1 MDTPSTTAPNHATD
15 GVAARPPRFISL
27 ERQIVLPLGL
37 LFIASALVVGWMMAR
52 LHKGHLVERH
62 SAQARLVAR
71 SLVAL
76 HESGSGREALDAA
89 LARLDEETGLALA
102 VVVAGT
108 PPVVVASTDTRWRGL
123 PLEALP
129 EEEVAADLRQVLASR
144 RPAET
149 LHEASGSYDCSVP
162 TGTDGAVMVHID
174 ASDLGSAPFDEAQR
188 LGGVALASLAACAL
202 GTALVVRRRVTGR
215 LSQLASG
222 IGRPGGAR
230 LPVERRRDEIHAL
243 AERIDADQ
251 RRMRDMLREH
261 ERLAMV
267 ARRTNDGIFIFD
279 EHQRIA
285 WINEGA
291 VRITG
296 FPSSEL
302 LGRRHDELPIASK
315 TDARVLAE
323 FDAAVERGASA
334 RLELRSANRA
344 GATLWLDVE
353 VQPLV
358 DEGGRFLGSM
368 AVASDITAAV
378 LGREELRASER
389 RQTLIVEGAE
399 LGTWDWHL
407 PSGQVR
413 FNDHW
418 CRMLGYEPSEIEPHV
433 RSWERI
439 LHPDDAQVAWA
450 ALQDH
455 FEGRTDFYRC
465 VHRLRAKDGSIMW
478 VHDAGKVYERD
489 AHGNP
494 VRMAGI
500 HLDVSDRRAAEE
512 RLELVVEASAVGVW
526 DWNIRAN
533 TSWLSPRF
541 WQIVG
546 GEAEE
551 NPDLEAWMKRVHP
564 EDRDMVQAAI
574 AAHLQQRAP
583 FDLDYR
589 ILHGAGD
596 YRWFHAQAQAS
607 WDVEGKPIR
616 MAGSLVDIHE
626 RRLAEAELR
635 RMAAIIA
642 GSEDCI
648 YALDAEGR
656 VSSANPAARRLH
668 AEGSAPGCDEAL
680 LAPES
685 ERVREASALRQVLAG
700 RRVEQYE
707 SRRVAADG
715 REFEVSVSIAAIRDE
730 SGAIM
735 GASKI
740 VRDISERR
748 EKRELA
754 ALNSLLGSQN
764 RRLEEMTARAHRFV
778 DDVSHEFRTPLAVIR
793 EYSAIIAEGLGGPVS
808 PAQSDWLRAID
819 VAASD
824 LNGMV
829 EDFLD
834 SSKLRVGRL
843 RVDRRPSSV
852 AAIVAGVRRLLER
865 KASSRGI
872 VLVEDLEPD
881 LPAVFVDEEKARRVV
896 ANLVSNAIKFSPQE
910 GRVELAARRTDE
922 GEVRLS
928 VRDHGAGLAPDAMA
942 LLFDRFRQLPN
953 ALAPS
958 VKGFGLGLNIARQLV
973 WLNLG
978 RIEVKSRLG
987 EGAEFAFTM
996 PTDDMDLVVRRC
1008 FERLS
1013 ERDDPPARVALL
1025 LARPAVAGADL
1036 ESLRRVVVGSTW
1048 PSDVVLRSADG
1059 GALAIFGPS
1068 DDPALWMDRLA
1079 QALRCGRPGALGMVE
1094 IAGTWDWPAGAAAAR
1109 AALRELV
1116 VGEESHAT

>member
-1 MDTPSTTAPNHATD
+1 M
-15 GVAARPPRFISL
+15 
-27 ERQIVLPLGL
+27 
-37 LFIASALVVGWMMAR
+37 
-52 LHKGHLVERH
+52 
-62 SAQARLVAR
+62 VAR
-71 SLVAL
+71 S
-76 HESGSGREALDAA
+76 
-89 LARLDEETGLALA
+89 
-102 VVVAGT
+102 
-108 PPVVVASTDTRWRGL
+108 
-123 PLEALP
+123 
-129 EEEVAADLRQVLASR
+129 
-144 RPAET
+144 
-149 LHEASGSYDCSVP
+149 
-162 TGTDGAVMVHID
+162 
-174 ASDLGSAPFDEAQR
+174 
-188 LGGVALASLAACAL
+188 
-202 GTALVVRRRVTGR
+202 
-215 LSQLASG
+215 
-222 IGRPGGAR
+222 
-230 LPVERRRDEIHAL
+230 
-243 AERIDADQ
+243 
-251 RRMRDMLREH
+251 
-261 ERLAMV
+261 
-267 ARRTNDGIFIFD
+267 TNDGIFIFD
-279 EHQRIA
+279 EEQRIV

-291 VRITG
+291 VRLTG
-296 FPSSEL
+296 LSSAEL
-302 LGRRHDELPIASK
+302 LGKRHGELPIAAR
-315 TDARVLAE
+315 TDARALAE
-323 FDAAVERGASA
+323 FDAAVGRGESA

-358 DEGGRFLGSM
+358 DEAGRFLGSM

-389 RQTLIVEGAE
+389 RQKLIVEGAE
-399 LGTWDWHL
+399 LGTWDWHI
-407 PSGQVR
+407 PSGEVR
-413 FNDHW
+413 FNERW
-418 CRMLGYEPSEIEPHV
+418 CRMLGYDPSEIEPHV

-439 LHPDDAQVAWA
+439 VHPDDAQVAWA

-465 VHRLRAKDGSIMW
+465 VHRLRAKDGSVMW

-489 AHGNP
+489 GDGSP

-512 RLELVVEASAVGVW
+512 RLELVVEASTVGVW
-526 DWNIRAN
+526 DWNIRSN
-533 TSWLSPRF
+533 TSWFSPRF

-546 GEAEE
+546 GDAEE
-551 NPDLEAWMKRVHP
+551 VPDLQSWMKRVHP
-564 EDRDMVQAAI
+564 EDRDMVQAAV
-574 AAHLQQRAP
+574 AAHLRQRAL
-583 FDLDYR
+583 FALDCR
-589 ILHGAGD
+589 ILHGSGE
-596 YRWFHAQAQAS
+596 YRWFHAQAHAS
-607 WDVEGKPIR
+607 RDTEGKPIR

-626 RRLAEAELR
+626 RRTAEAELR

-656 VSSANPAARRLH
+656 VTSANPAARRLH
-668 AEGSAPGCDEAL
+668 AEGSAPGRDEAL
-680 LAPES
+680 LAPAS
-685 ERVREASALRQVLAG
+685 EREREAGALGRVLAG
-700 RRVEQYE
+700 QRVEQYE

-715 REFEVSVSIAAIRDE
+715 RELEVSVSIAAIRDE
-730 SGAIM
+730 SGAIV

-748 EKRELA
+748 EKRELSE
-754 ALNSLLGSQN
+754 LNSLLASQN

-808 PAQSDWLRAID
+808 QSQSDWLRVID
-819 VAASD
+819 VATSD

-843 RVDRRPSSV
+843 RVDRKSSSV

-865 KASSRGI
+865 KAASRGI

-896 ANLVSNAIKFSPQE
+896 ANLVSNAIKFSPQA
-910 GRVELAARRTDE
+910 GRVVLAARRTNE
-922 GEVRLS
+922 GDVRLS

-978 RIEVKSRLG
+978 RIEVKSRPG

-1008 FERLS
+1008 FERLV
-1013 ERDDPPARVALL
+1013 ERDERPARVALL
-1025 LARPAVAGADL
+1025 VVRPAFAGADL

-1048 PSDVVLRSADG
+1048 PSDVVLRSIDG
-1059 GALAIFGPS
+1059 GALAVFGPS
-1068 DDPALWMDRLA
+1068 DDPALWRDRLE
-1079 QALRCGRPGALGMVE
+1079 QALRLGRPEAQGIVE
-1094 IAGTWDWPAGAAAAR
+1094 IAGEWEWPAGSDSAR
-1109 AALRELV
+1109 AALRDLV
-1116 VGEESHAT
+1116 VGEASHAT